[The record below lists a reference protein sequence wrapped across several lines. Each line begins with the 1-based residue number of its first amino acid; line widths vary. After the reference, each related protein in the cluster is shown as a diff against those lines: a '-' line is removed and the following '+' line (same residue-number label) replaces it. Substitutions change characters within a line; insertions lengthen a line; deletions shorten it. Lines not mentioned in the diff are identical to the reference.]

1 MQSAFLVMIVAVIGG
16 VAVVVQAQMVGLLD
30 RYIGTFESVFI
41 TYFGGG
47 LLVALLLFL
56 LRQGGNLGAWRSAP
70 WYAFG
75 GGAMGLVI
83 IGAISYTVPR
93 LGVVAAFTIIV
104 ATQFILGA
112 IFDHFGLMGST
123 VRPIDVQRIA
133 GIVVLL
139 AGVWLIIR

>member
-1 MQSAFLVMIVAVIGG
+1 MQSVFLVMIVAILGG

-30 RYIGTFESVFI
+30 QHIGTFESVFI
-41 TYFGGG
+41 TYFSGG

-93 LGVVAAFTIIV
+93 LGVVAAFTTIV

-112 IFDHFGLMGST
+112 VFDHFGLLGSMI
-123 VRPIDVQRIA
+123 RPIDMQRIA